1 MNLFKRTAL
10 GALLTAAAA
19 PAALAEGRQIEEV
32 IVTAERQEASIQDTS
47 ISITAFTGD
56 FIDDF
61 GIRNQEDL
69 QNFVPATT
77 IQPYDATVRGVGR
90 NFRALGGD
98 PGVATYMNG
107 VYSEDLL
114 TATAATFWDV
124 ERIEVLR
131 GPQGTLYGR
140 NAVGGAINIL
150 YKEPTDVFE
159 GAVKAIYGNY
169 GTEDYYGAFSG
180 PLADNLMGRV
190 NFSYRDR
197 DGVIE
202 EIGDT
207 GPDLDGLGTENI
219 AVQLKW
225 LVNDDVSVDVRHS
238 WMEID
243 RPFGGANG
251 GGLVVLNEDGNPS
264 RSTDLIPGY
273 RFVDSAQTDPLAG
286 DYLLPGTA
294 VRQFTN
300 PVTGAVQSA
309 QPNRAGLDYMDA
321 AGFQNAMSSLDG
333 WNQTSD
339 ASVAAY
345 DQCVFPGDISGSDV
359 CAATNGL
366 NNEAFDTSNTQLA
379 VTWDASDRLSLK
391 YIYGFNEISYHRTT
405 DDDNTASQFHDRQFY
420 VNHEARYSSHELQA
434 FYEINDTMSV
444 TSGVFWYD
452 ATIDQ
457 RGDYYSDVGSP
468 KYQNAAVMP
477 TATIGAVGS
486 GALGGGLEGVPVSAL
501 LADGAGI
508 TLFSAKNACLG
519 ENPAATCARNYSA
532 DNSAEQL
539 GILGTGTRNDNLVVG
554 TWAGDDGTNRD
565 LDVIH
570 GPRTV
575 GSDLL
580 YATQTQRDA
589 FAAYTQGV
597 WDFAENLTLTIGVRY
612 AYDEVLAEE
621 NLFRYNETMGTGDIL
636 ARLVTDD
643 FVNPIGQV
651 LDQASYLINTTN
663 GGFVVDADGAVIL
676 DSVTGQPTPT
686 QTVTNGGFPI
696 AVSVYRPFERKDEKF
711 TGRINLD
718 WDINDEIM
726 MYFSAT
732 SGYRSGGYNLVFFSN
747 TADYDPEEL
756 IAYEIGYKT
765 RFLDNTLQIN
775 GSFYLY
781 DYESIHT
788 VATEVT
794 SLGGTSTSVLPAPGA
809 EVMGIEA
816 EILWLATDVL
826 TLGGNFSY
834 TPSEYT
840 KDLNILDP
848 ARVGTPTSLYPDQE
862 TNETN
867 INGNQLLQVPELK
880 YTAYGTYSI
889 PLDAGANIDL
899 SGVYSWT
906 DEVYFSPFENENE
919 MAEAYGRLDLRATWT
934 NAEQNIEIAAFC
946 NNVLDDVAV
955 LQVLR
960 HGEDEHFRQTAGTT
974 MPRLFG
980 IELTYKVGAY

>member
-1 MNLFKRTAL
+1 MKQLTGRSSALALVVLLAPSMLF
-10 GALLTAAAA
+10 
-19 PAALAEGRQIEEV
+19 AEGRQIEEV

-47 ISITAFTGD
+47 ISITAFTGE

-159 GAVKAIYGNY
+159 GAVKAIVGNY

-180 PLADNLMGRV
+180 PISDTLLGRV

-197 DGVIE
+197 DGIIE
-202 EIGDT
+202 EIG
-207 GPDLDGLGTENI
+207 GPNGLGSDDSDLDGLGTENI

-225 LVNDDVSVDVRHS
+225 LISDNITLDVRTS
-238 WMEID
+238 WMGIN

-251 GGLVVLNEDGNPS
+251 GGLVVLNEDGQPN
-264 RSTDLIPGY
+264 RSTTLIPGY
-273 RFVDSAQTDPLAG
+273 RFIDRTQTVATKNDFYNPAT
-286 DYLLPGTA
+286 P
-294 VRQFTN
+294 VVNFTN
-300 PVTGAVQSA
+300 PTTGAVQEA
-309 QPNRAGLDYMDA
+309 QTNRPGLDYVSS
-321 AGFQNAMSSLDG
+321 AGFQNAMASLDG
-333 WNQTSD
+333 WNQSSD

-345 DQCVFPGDISGSDV
+345 NACVFPDDIDGDKI

-366 NNEAFDTSNTQLA
+366 NREEFDTNNTQA
-379 VTWDASDRLSLK
+379 TFTWDASDALTLK
-391 YIYGFNEISYHRTT
+391 YIYGFNELQYHRTT
-405 DDDNTASQFHDRQFY
+405 DDDNTASMYEDRQFY
-420 VNHEARYSSHELQA
+420 VNHEARYSSHEVQA

-452 ATIDQ
+452 AVIDQ
-457 RGDYYSDVGSP
+457 RGDFYS
-468 KYQNAAVMP
+468 
-477 TATIGAVGS
+477 AVGS
-486 GALGGGLEGVPVSAL
+486 DRFQDAYTPGEGSIGFFFGGNPMA
-501 LADGAGI
+501 
-508 TLFSAKNACLG
+508 TLFSAKNGCMV
-519 ENPAATCARNYSA
+519 EVPAPSCSRNYSA
-532 DNSAEQL
+532 ENSAENL
-539 GILGTGTRNDNLVVG
+539 TLFSAGRNDNLYLSQ
-554 TWAGDDGTNRD
+554 WLGDDGTNRD

-570 GPRTV
+570 GIRTV

-580 YATQTQRDA
+580 YATQTERTA

-597 WDFAENLTLTIGVRY
+597 WDFADDLTLTVGLRY
-612 AYDEVLAEE
+612 AWDEVDAEE
-621 NLFRYNETMGTGDIL
+621 NLFRYTESNGLFAFMAGGGNGDPTDPS
-636 ARLVTDD
+636 ARPDRVGQSDNVYTINLQDGNFKTDED
-643 FVNPIGQV
+643 GNVMNDAYGQPIPTSRV
-651 LDQASYLINTTN
+651 VN
-663 GGFVVDADGAVIL
+663 GGH
-676 DSVTGQPTPT
+676 
-686 QTVTNGGFPI
+686 PI
-696 AVSVYRPFERKDEKF
+696 AVSVYRPFTRKDEKV

-718 WDINDEIM
+718 WDVNDEVM
-726 MYFSAT
+726 LYLSAT

-747 TADYDPEEL
+747 SAAYDPEEL
-756 IAYEIGYKT
+756 ISYELGYKAQ
-765 RFLDNTLQIN
+765 FLDNTLQLN

-781 DYESIHT
+781 DYENIHT

-794 SLGGTSTSVLPAPGA
+794 SLGGTSTSVLEAPGA
-809 EVMGIEA
+809 EVIGIEA
-816 EILWLATDVL
+816 EVLWLATDAL

-834 TPSEYT
+834 TPNEYT
-840 KDLNILDP
+840 EDLNLLDP
-848 ARVGTPTSLYPDQE
+848 ARRETPVGLYPDAA
-862 TNETN
+862 TNTKN

-880 YTAYGTYSI
+880 YTAYGTYAI
-889 PLDAGANIDL
+889 PLDGGANVDI

-906 DEVYFSPFENENE
+906 DDVYYSPFENSRE
-919 MAEAYGRLDLRATWT
+919 MSQAYDRLDVRATWT
-934 NAEQNIEIAAFC
+934 NAEQNIIVAAYV

-960 HGEDEHFRQTAGTT
+960 HGEDEQFRQTGGTT
-974 MPRLFG
+974 SPRMFG
-980 IELTYKVGAY
+980 LELTYKLGAY

>member
-1 MNLFKRTAL
+1 MNLTKRTVL
-10 GALLTAAAA
+10 GALLTSLVA
-19 PAALAEGRQIEEV
+19 PSALAEGRQIEEV

-47 ISITAFTGD
+47 ISITAFTGE

-159 GAVKAIYGNY
+159 GAVKAIYGNF
-169 GTEDYYGAFSG
+169 GTEEYYGAFSG
-180 PLADNLMGRV
+180 PLSDTLMGRV

-202 EIGDT
+202 QIGPKGVDH
-207 GPDLDGLGTENI
+207 DGLGTENI

-225 LVNDDVSVDVRHS
+225 LATDDITVDVRHS

-251 GGLVVLNEDGNPS
+251 GGLVVLNEDGQPS

-273 RFVDSAQTDPLAG
+273 RFVDSAQTDPLQSDFVNPNQQIRA
-286 DYLLPGTA
+286 
-294 VRQFTN
+294 FTN
-300 PVTGAVQSA
+300 PLTGEVRNA
-309 QPNRAGLDYMDA
+309 QPNRAGIDYADFD
-321 AGFQNAMSSLDG
+321 GFQNAMASLGG
-333 WNQTSD
+333 WNNNDND
-339 ASVAAY
+339 AGAASLAAH
-345 DQCVFPGDISGSDV
+345 QACVFPGDISGSDV

-366 NNEAFDTSNTQLA
+366 NHEAFDASTTQA
-379 VTWDASDRLSLK
+379 TATWDVSDRLTLK
-391 YIYGFNEISYHRTT
+391 YIYGFNELAYHRTT
-405 DDDNTASQFHDRQFY
+405 DDDNTASNFHDRQFY

-457 RGDYYSDVGSP
+457 RGDFYSEVGSNR
-468 KYQNAAVMP
+468 YQNAYNGNTVEAFFGPAPM
-477 TATIGAVGS
+477 A
-486 GALGGGLEGVPVSAL
+486 
-501 LADGAGI
+501 
-508 TLFSAKNACLG
+508 TLFSAKNTCLA
-519 ENPAATCARNYSA
+519 NPDAQTCQRNFSA
-532 DNSAEQL
+532 GTSNELIFSGTAEGL
-539 GILGTGTRNDNLVVG
+539 DTGVTRNDNLYVSQ
-554 TWAGDDGTNRD
+554 WYGDDGTNRE

-580 YATQTQRDA
+580 YATQTQRNA
-589 FAAYTQGV
+589 FAAYSQGV
-597 WDFAENLTLTIGVRY
+597 WDFAEDFTLTVGIRY
-612 AYDEVLAEE
+612 AFDEVIAEE
-621 NLFRYNETMGTGDIL
+621 NLFRYTESNALFGFMPEGSGSGNPLYEINL
-636 ARLVTDD
+636 A
-643 FVNPIGQV
+643 
-651 LDQASYLINTTN
+651 N
-663 GGFVVDADGAVIL
+663 GGFEMDEDGEVVNDAF
-676 DSVTGQPTPT
+676 GQPIPT
-686 QTVTNGGFPI
+686 DTVVNGGHPI
-696 AVSVYRPFERKDEKF
+696 AVSVYRPFERKDEKV

-718 WDINDEIM
+718 WDISDEIM

-756 IAYEIGYKT
+756 TAYEIGYKT
-765 RFLDNTLQIN
+765 QFLDNTLQIN

-781 DYESIHT
+781 DYEQIHT

-816 EILWLATDVL
+816 EVLWLATDSL

-834 TPSEYT
+834 TPNEYT
-840 KDLNILDP
+840 KDLEILDP
-848 ARVGTPTSLYPDQE
+848 ASVETPTSLYPDRE
-862 TNETN
+862 TNRKN

-880 YTAYGTYSI
+880 YTAYGTYAI
-889 PLDAGANIDL
+889 PLDAGANLDL
-899 SGVYSWT
+899 SAVYSWT
-906 DEVYFSPFENENE
+906 DEVYYSPFENQTEK
-919 MAEAYGRLDLRATWT
+919 AESYGRLDIRATWT
-934 NAEQNIEIAAFC
+934 NAEQNLEVAAFC
-946 NNVLDDVAV
+946 NNVMDDVAV

-960 HGEDEHFRQTAGTT
+960 HGEGENFRQTGGTT
-974 MPRLFG
+974 VPRLFG
-980 IELTYKVGAY
+980 VELTYKLGAY